1 MKDLDLHY
9 KALKSIIDENPF
21 IPEQAEKKCTDKITL
36 IYNDLSKLLK
46 ENKVVEEEGQP
57 QEQPNIPALQR
68 TFTNFCN
75 SIIKV
80 QNQIMKQ
87 SEGIQIYKLL

>member
-1 MKDLDLHY
+1 M
-9 KALKSIIDENPF
+9 
-21 IPEQAEKKCTDKITL
+21 TL
-36 IYNDLSKLLK
+36 IYNDLSKLVK
-46 ENKVVEEEGQP
+46 ENIVVEEEGQP

-80 QNQIMKQ
+80 QNHIMKQ
-87 SEGIQIYKLL
+87 SEGVQIF